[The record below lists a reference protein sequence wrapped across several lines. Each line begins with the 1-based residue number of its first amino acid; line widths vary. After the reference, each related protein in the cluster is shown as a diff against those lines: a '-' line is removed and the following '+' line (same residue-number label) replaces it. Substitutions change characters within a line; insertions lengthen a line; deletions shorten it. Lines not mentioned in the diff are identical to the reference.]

1 MASKKKKIKPGQIRI
16 TPSDNRLMDSAP
28 YVNTVTH
35 LPNWFKRIAKGPG
48 SIRRC
53 AGTVDLLSAGVTLPM
68 WTNLRFRPNERGEW
82 EHSSDDFGPSAGI
95 GMIQHFPF
103 NSTGKCPVTDVRKIE
118 SGQYPKV
125 VNPWRIETAPGWSTL
140 LLPLLWEP
148 NENYDV
154 LPAIIH
160 TDFYHLMNI
169 VLNIKTDSAFQ
180 IKFNTPIAQLIPFK
194 RDSDF
199 GEIIFEDESNFKYVS
214 TRGFGLGHLAPGT
227 GTSVLYRAETT
238 RVDVELKNNKK
249 NKRFSKEG

>member
-1 MASKKKKIKPGQIRI
+1 
-16 TPSDNRLMDSAP
+16 
-28 YVNTVTH
+28 
-35 LPNWFKRIAKGPG
+35 
-48 SIRRC
+48 
-53 AGTVDLLSAGVTLPM
+53 
-68 WTNLRFRPNERGEW
+68 
-82 EHSSDDFGPSAGI
+82 
-95 GMIQHFPF
+95 
-103 NSTGKCPVTDVRKIE
+103 
-118 SGQYPKV
+118 
-125 VNPWRIETAPGWSTL
+125 
-140 LLPLLWEP
+140 
-148 NENYDV
+148 
-154 LPAIIH
+154 
-160 TDFYHLMNI
+160 MNI